1 MVDNIVNSFLSIY
14 DQQGK
19 LPIWPLWNGETNCMP
34 GYSSVPIIA
43 DAYLKGFKGFDAT
56 KAFNCMI
63 STATNDAQNGVK
75 YVKEKGYIPCDK
87 IHEATSIAMEYAA
100 DDWGIALMF
109 HNTRS
114 RAQIKAEANTL
125 FVDSNVFAS
134 TQAVIHTRMIPQGIK
149 IVVGNYKTFQ
159 FTPDVF
165 GAIVQFPN
173 SDGLIEDYKEFISR
187 ANANETRVAV
197 AADLMSL
204 VLLTPPGEWGADVVF
219 GSSQRFG
226 IPMFYG
232 GPSAAFF
239 ATKEDYKR
247 TIPGRIIGI
256 SKDVYGHP
264 AFRLAL
270 QTREQHIKREK
281 ATSNICT
288 AQALLATMAGF
299 YAIYHGSGTRCR
311 DHP

>member
-1 MVDNIVNSFLSIY
+1 
-14 DQQGK
+14 
-19 LPIWPLWNGETNCMP
+19 
-34 GYSSVPIIA
+34 
-43 DAYLKGFKGFDAT
+43 
-56 KAFNCMI
+56 
-63 STATNDAQNGVK
+63 
-75 YVKEKGYIPCDK
+75 
-87 IHEATSIAMEYAA
+87 
-100 DDWGIALMF
+100 
-109 HNTRS
+109 
-114 RAQIKAEANTL
+114 
-125 FVDSNVFAS
+125 
-134 TQAVIHTRMIPQGIK
+134 MIPQSIK
-149 IVVGNYKTFQ
+149 IVVGDYKTFQ
-159 FTPDVF
+159 FTPDIF

-173 SDGLIEDYKEFISR
+173 SDGLIEDYKEFIAH

-239 ATKEDYKR
+239 ATKDDYKR

-256 SKDVYGHP
+256 SKDAYGHP

-299 YAIYHGSGTRCR
+299 YAVYHEISYYIYLHHHYRFIDVIDELQRQCICER
-311 DHP
+311 IECIHH